1 MGESSAPR
9 RPTHDTNT
17 SRREV
22 NTQTHTYQQQQQ
34 QQHFIKYK
42 HIMKIAGLIASTLML
57 LLAVMAS
64 TASARGMDRPCYSG
78 DLMIKHGK
86 IHENKCCWA
95 GRFLSGDRVAK
106 CQNKPSNPNDCFA
119 PRQKK
124 EIKHGE
130 QTPTFCCWYGQ
141 WLHKDTCES
150 TKAKVSHPDN
160 CYHPRSKKE
169 IMHGEIGP
177 LGKACCWYGKWAN
190 KSNCD
195 SAVVG

>member
-17 SRREV
+17 SRRQV
-22 NTQTHTYQQQQQ
+22 NTNTHIITNNNNNNTSSKQSR
-34 QQHFIKYK
+34 YK
-42 HIMKIAGLIASTLML
+42 HTMKFTGLIASTLML

-64 TASARGMDRPCYSG
+64 TASARGMDQPCYSG
-78 DLMIKHGK
+78 DLMIRHGK
-86 IHENKCCWA
+86 IHENKCCWN
-95 GRFLSGDRVAK
+95 GRMLSGDRVAK

-130 QTPTFCCWYGQ
+130 IMGKNCCWQGIF
-141 WLHKDTCES
+141 LS
-150 TKAKVSHPDN
+150 KAKCETQVSHPDN
-160 CYHPRSKKE
+160 CYAAKVKKE

-177 LGKACCWYGKWAN
+177 LGNSCCWYGKWVS
-190 KSNCD
+190 KSNC
-195 SAVVG
+195 S

>member
-17 SRREV
+17 SRRQV
-22 NTQTHTYQQQQQ
+22 NTHTYQQQQQ
-34 QQHFIKYK
+34 QQRFIKYK
-42 HIMKIAGLIASTLML
+42 HTMKFTGLIASTLML

-86 IHENKCCWA
+86 IHENKCCWD

-106 CQNKPSNPNDCFA
+106 CQNKPSNPDDCYA
-119 PRQKK
+119 AKLGK

-141 WLHKDTCES
+141 WLRKDKCES
-150 TKAKVSHPDN
+150 IKAKVSHPDN

-190 KSNCD
+190 KSTCD

>member
-1 MGESSAPR
+1 MGRIISTSS
-9 RPTHDTNT
+9 TNT
-17 SRREV
+17 RHEQV
-22 NTQTHTYQQQQQ
+22 EDKGKHTNTHTYQQQQQ
-34 QQHFIKYK
+34 QQQQQRFIKYK
-42 HIMKIAGLIASTLML
+42 HTMKIAGLIASTLML

-106 CQNKPSNPNDCFA
+106 CENKASNPDNCYA
-119 PRQKK
+119 AKLGK

-141 WLHKDTCES
+141 WL
-150 TKAKVSHPDN
+150 
-160 CYHPRSKKE
+160 
-169 IMHGEIGP
+169 
-177 LGKACCWYGKWAN
+177 
-190 KSNCD
+190 
-195 SAVVG
+195 

>member
-17 SRREV
+17 SRRQV
-22 NTQTHTYQQQQQ
+22 KTQTHISTTTTTTTLHQIQTY
-34 QQHFIKYK
+34 HEDCWIDCIYFD
-42 HIMKIAGLIASTLML
+42 ASSCCYGFNSFCKGHGSPL
-57 LLAVMAS
+57 LLRRFDDQA
-64 TASARGMDRPCYSG
+64 C
-78 DLMIKHGK
+78 K

-130 QTPTFCCWYGQ
+130 LMGKNCCWQGVFRP
-141 WLHKDTCES
+141 
-150 TKAKVSHPDN
+150 KAKCETQVSHPDN
-160 CYHPRSKKE
+160 CYAAKLGKE

-190 KSNCD
+190 KSNCG